1 MADTQQDFTFR
12 IQNSD
17 LTKAVARWLNEG
29 MGITKDNIEG
39 YLQEAL
45 DSRVKKYLKSAVTAK
60 NLESLFMSY
69 VEAYFRR
76 MNLNYNGFNIKSLS
90 DLAEAMIKGEVKSC
104 VDKTIRKIVDEY
116 LTITYSPKPSVT
128 NKEAHDT
135 RTI

>member
-1 MADTQQDFTFR
+1 MEDIQHDFILR
-12 IQNSD
+12 VQNSD
-17 LTKAVARWLNEG
+17 LTKAVSRWLNEG
-29 MGITKDNIEG
+29 MGITKDNIEQ
-39 YLQEAL
+39 YVQEAVY
-45 DSRVKKYLKSAVTAK
+45 SNVGKYLESAVSK
-60 NLESLFMSY
+60 ERLENLFIGY